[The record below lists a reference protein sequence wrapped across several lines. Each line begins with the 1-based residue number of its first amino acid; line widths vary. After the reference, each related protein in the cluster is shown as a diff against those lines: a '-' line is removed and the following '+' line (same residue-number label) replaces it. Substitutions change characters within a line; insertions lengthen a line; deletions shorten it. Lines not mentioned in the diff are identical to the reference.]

1 MEKQLILISGMSGA
15 GKTTASN
22 FLEDMGYKCIDQ
34 YPVELLEDLVE
45 LLESDEGVKYNKI
58 CLTISITDL
67 DKYNNLLTNV
77 SLNPL
82 LILLDCDEE
91 EVIKR
96 YKFTRRVHPLM
107 LSNTATTLN
116 EAVSIEKEI
125 LEKYKK
131 LNCHIIDT
139 TKLTTKQHLEK
150 LRRIVEHREDTR
162 NLAISFVSFGFKNGV
177 PDDADFVFD
186 ARVLDNPFYVDK
198 LRNMT
203 GLDKEVRD
211 YVLNGHNTKEY
222 LEKLLAYLDFIFKAY
237 GNEEKRHITV
247 CIGCTGGQHRS
258 VTIAEYLYEHYQDLY
273 MCYLSHRELKNL

>member
-1 MEKQLILISGMSGA
+1 MERQLLVISGMSGA
-15 GKTTASN
+15 GKTTASI

-45 LLESDEGVKYNKI
+45 LLESDEGVKYDKVA
-58 CLTISITDL
+58 LTISITDL
-67 DKYNNLLTNV
+67 EKYNKLLSNV
-77 SLNPL
+77 SLNPV

-91 EVIKR
+91 EIIKR

-116 EAVSIEKEI
+116 EAVQIEKEI
-125 LEKYKK
+125 IEKYKTR
-131 LNCHIIDT
+131 NCHIIDT
-139 TKLTTKQHLEK
+139 TNLTSKQHVAMLK
-150 LRRIVEHREDTR
+150 KIVNNHSVQK
-162 NLAISFVSFGFKNGV
+162 NLAISFISFGFKNGV

-186 ARVLDNPFYVDK
+186 VRVLDNPFYVDE
-198 LRNMT
+198 LRNLT
-203 GLDKEVRD
+203 GQDQPVRD

-222 LEKLLAYLDFIFKAY
+222 LEKIIAYLDFIFKAY

-258 VTIAEYLYEHYQDLY
+258 VTVAEYLYNYYQDTY
-273 MCYLSHRELKNL
+273 MCYLSHRELKKL